1 MVDINLILAE
11 HQTLETERLILR
23 KLQLEDATEMFN
35 YASNPEV
42 VRYTSFEPHDSVEI
56 TKSTIANFFCLMV
69 SIIGE
74 LLKKL
79 QDNSLGKFFLILSKK
94 KLLNLVGF

>member
-42 VRYTSFEPHDSVEI
+42 VRYTSFEP
-56 TKSTIANFFCLMV
+56 
-69 SIIGE
+69 
-74 LLKKL
+74 
-79 QDNSLGKFFLILSKK
+79 
-94 KLLNLVGF
+94 